1 MDVTAPRSHPLPPA
15 ELGLEVSD
23 TTTQHDDGWLVR
35 LLGLPAG
42 LDGPPGILQG
52 GLAAGLTAS
61 LARFIDPFGAPLTGL
76 HARLHA
82 PTLLELPVE
91 VRMRPT
97 DVVAHYDVELHQ
109 QGVRTVSARVE
120 LAGREPTAH
129 VADLLDLATVPL
141 PPPRPQQAYP
151 TCWICGPS
159 PTHLHG
165 QRLHPRYHR
174 DDAVV
179 VPWVADEELGD
190 EHGVV
195 SPAVVAAALDCPTV
209 WAVMD
214 AVEAAGGSAV
224 LLGGYH
230 LTVLRDAPVMEP
242 LRTVARLDRVTGRKL
257 EARAALVDE
266 DGITYAVAAALQVA
280 VDAVPTREQV
290 LSRRRRR

>member
-1 MDVTAPRSHPLPPA
+1 MDASAAARHPLPPP
-15 ELGLEVSD
+15 ELGLQVSA
-23 TTTQHDDGWLVR
+23 TTTQRDDGWLAR
-35 LLGLPAG
+35 ELTLPAG

-52 GLAAGLTAS
+52 GLAAGLTAT
-61 LARFIDPFGAPLTGL
+61 LAPYIDPFGAPLTGL

-82 PTLLELPVE
+82 PTLLEVPVE

-97 DVVAHYDVELHQ
+97 DVVAHYELELHQ
-109 QGVRTVSARVE
+109 QGTRTLSARVE

-129 VADLLDLATVPL
+129 VADLVDLAAVPL

-159 PTHLHG
+159 PTHPHG

-174 DDAVV
+174 DGAVV
-179 VPWVADEELGD
+179 VPWVADEALGD
-190 EHGVV
+190 EHGVLD
-195 SPAVVAAALDCPTV
+195 PAVVAAALDCPTV

-214 AVEAAGGSAV
+214 AVHELGGHAA

-242 LRTVARLDRVTGRKL
+242 LRTVARLDRVDGRKL

-266 DGITYAVAAALQVA
+266 DGVVYAVAAALQVA

-290 LSRRRRR
+290 LSRRR